1 MYFYIENCLLEIMSY
16 DTVYQKDKKDCCRG
30 GALRDTDP
38 NIAEKIAQKR
48 IVELRNEA
56 EFIVTACPTCTLAF
70 NGCEVYDISEI
81 VIKSLEK
88 KNER

>member
-48 IVELRNEA
+48 MVELRNEA
-56 EFIVTACPTCTLAF
+56 EFIVIACPTCTLAF

-81 VIKSLEK
+81 ANNEFGEK
-88 KNER
+88 E